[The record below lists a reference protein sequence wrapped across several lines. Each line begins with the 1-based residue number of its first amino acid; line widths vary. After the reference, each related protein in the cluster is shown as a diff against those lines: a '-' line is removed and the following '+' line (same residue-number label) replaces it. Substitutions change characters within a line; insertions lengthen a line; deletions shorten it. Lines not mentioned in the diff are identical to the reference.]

1 MLKLPVRL
9 LLRLCFRVRVRGME
23 HDAET
28 GARTLIVTNPSSLLD
43 GLLIASMLPQ
53 PMALAVDRKL
63 ARRWWM
69 KPFLLLSDVVEV
81 DFSSPTSTLSL
92 VRALEKYRRC
102 MVFHDRRFHN
112 DPEYMRVLE
121 ATALIA
127 EKARADLLPVRLD
140 GAAYSKFSYFRHKVP
155 LRWFPRV
162 TLTVLP
168 PQKLEAPQ
176 DLPPRERRRRA
187 SVQLYGMMTELLY
200 SSTRTDRNIMQSFT
214 DAVRVFGRSR
224 IIAED
229 QDRRTL
235 TYGAMLTR
243 ARALGMSLAREFRS
257 EQRVGFMMPNS
268 LAGLVGFL
276 ALQSARKVPAM
287 INFTA
292 GARPVLS
299 GCRTTEL
306 KSILTSRTFIKLG
319 ELESLEKAM
328 KDEGLR
334 LVYLEDIAATMPLR
348 DKVGG
353 LLASWLLCAP
363 KTPADEAAVIL
374 FTSGTEGM
382 PKAVFLSHRNLAANR
397 EQMLCVVNVNA
408 GDRIF
413 NCLPM
418 FHSFGL
424 GIGTIL
430 PLVTGIRVI
439 VYPSPLHYRN
449 VPQLFYESQSTVICG
464 TDTFFAGYA
473 RYGRPYDFFNAR
485 LVIAGAE
492 KLRESTA
499 RLWKEKFG
507 VTMVEGYGATET
519 SPVISV
525 NTPANIR
532 AGSVGRLA
540 PGMRCRVRPVEGI
553 DDCGGRVGEL
563 WVKGDNVM
571 MGYMRSTAPGVL
583 EPPRDPA
590 LDPEEEGPEAEG
602 WYDTGDIV
610 EVDAENFIFIKG
622 RAKRFAKV
630 GGEMI
635 SLAAV
640 ENALRDLWP
649 DVRLGVVSVPDARKG
664 EQLALLVEREGVTS
678 GQIATAFA
686 ARGLS
691 PLWTPKR
698 ILCVR
703 ELPLL
708 GSGKFDYRTAREM
721 AIRAERRA

>member
-1 MLKLPVRL
+1 MLKQTVRA
-9 LLRLCFRVRVRGME
+9 LLRLCYRVRVQGME

-28 GARTLIVTNPSSLLD
+28 GGRTLIVTNPSSLLD
-43 GLLIASMLPQ
+43 ALFIASMLPRR
-53 PMALAVDRKL
+53 MALAVDRRL

-69 KPFLLLSDVVEV
+69 KPFLALSDVVEV
-81 DFSSPTSTLSL
+81 DFSSPTSTLAL
-92 VRALEKYRRC
+92 VRALERHHRC
-102 MVFHDRRFHN
+102 MVFHGKRFQN
-112 DPEYMRVLE
+112 DPDYMRVLE

-127 EKARADLLPVRLD
+127 EKARADLLPVRVD
-140 GAAYSKFSYFRHKVP
+140 GAAYSRFSYFRHKIP

-168 PQKLEAPQ
+168 PQKLEAPR

-187 SVQLYGMMTELLY
+187 AVQLYGMMTELLY
-200 SSTRTDRNIMQSFT
+200 SSTRIDRSVMQSLA
-214 DAVRVFGRSR
+214 DAVRVFGRSHV
-224 IIAED
+224 IAED
-229 QDRRTL
+229 QERHTL
-235 TYGAMLTR
+235 TYGAMLTKSQ
-243 ARALGMSLAREFRS
+243 ALGRSLARAFRG
-257 EQRVGFMMPNS
+257 EKRVGFMMPNS
-268 LAGLVGFL
+268 LPGLVGFL
-276 ALQSARKVPAM
+276 ALHCAEKVPAM

-292 GARPVLS
+292 GARPVVS
-299 GCRTTEL
+299 GCRTAEL
-306 KSILTSRTFIKLG
+306 KSVLTSRTFIRLG
-319 ELESLEKAM
+319 ELEALEKAM
-328 KDEGLR
+328 KDAGVR
-334 LVYLEDIAATMPLR
+334 MVYLEDIAKVMPLR
-348 DKVGG
+348 DKLGG
-353 LLASWLLCAP
+353 LLAARLLRVP
-363 KTPADEAAVIL
+363 KTPPAEAAVIL

-408 GDRIF
+408 GDRMF

-418 FHSFGL
+418 FHTFGL
-424 GIGTIL
+424 GIGTLL
-430 PLVTGIRVI
+430 PLLNGMRVF
-439 VYPSPLHYRN
+439 VYPSPLHYRI

-499 RLWKEKFG
+499 RLWKEKYG

-519 SPVISV
+519 APVISV
-525 NTPANIR
+525 NTPANTR
-532 AGSVGRLA
+532 RDSVGRLA
-540 PGMRCRVRPVEGI
+540 PGLRGRVRPVEGI
-553 DDCGGRVGEL
+553 ADDGGRVGEL

-571 MGYMRSTAPGVL
+571 LGYMRAEAPGVL
-583 EPPRDPA
+583 EPPC
-590 LDPEEEGPEAEG
+590 DPEGGPDAPG

-610 EVDAENFIFIKG
+610 KMDAENFIFIKG

-649 DVRLGVVSVPDARKG
+649 DVRLGVVSVPDAKKG
-664 EQLALLVEREGVTS
+664 EQLALVVEREGVTS

-686 ARGLS
+686 SRGLS

-698 ILCVR
+698 ILCVK
-703 ELPLL
+703 EAPLL
-708 GSGKFDYRTAREM
+708 GSGKFDYRAAREM
-721 AIRAERRA
+721 VLAEGPRR